1 MKKSVLS
8 LAFALTVPMV
18 LASCSFNFSIGGDES
33 GGKPTFGKNVVPLH
47 KEETIKRNIGSYSSS
62 FTITTYDGIY
72 DFDVKYDSDL
82 NAGIVTREGTDFYF
96 IRGRDNTYVTYY
108 ENEYGY
114 GYVEDWRMNTSFRLE
129 LLYMNL
135 IFDITAEVS
144 ENAPYASKTE
154 LTYAGRDAV
163 QYIVSNKNYILPTDT
178 NLNIVLD
185 KQTGAVLALKYD
197 HINFYESKSF
207 VANDAKA
214 SEAVKAKHDTLAFD
228 FLDKDVLA
236 LVGLQDL
243 VLPAWYEKSATF
255 SYLDDSNK
263 NISNMSDYSVQ
274 YFEILQSTEEI
285 EKIAKSIYEKGVKY
299 NIDNELKTYDELFE
313 KTRDTVNY
321 TVVDTVRF
329 NGYVVKGGTTYNVVF
344 QGTNQS
350 TDPDCWY
357 MTLAINKI
365 LLS

>member
-47 KEETIKRNIGSYSSS
+47 EEETIKRNIGSYSSS
-62 FTITTYDGIY
+62 FKITTYDGIY
-72 DFDVKYDSDL
+72 DFDVKYDCDL

-96 IRGRDNTYVTYY
+96 IRGKDNSYLAYY

-114 GYVEDWRMNTSFRLE
+114 GYIEDWRMSTEFRMN

-135 IFDITAEVS
+135 LFDITAEIQ
-144 ENAPYASKTE
+144 ENAPYASKKE
-154 LTYAGRDAV
+154 LTYAGREAT
-163 QYIVSNKNYILPTDT
+163 QYIVTNKAFIIPDT
-178 NLNIVLD
+178 TLDLVLD
-185 KQTGAVLALKYD
+185 NQTGAVLSLKYD
-197 HINFYESKSF
+197 NIDFYQSSSF
-207 VANDAKA
+207 VPNDTEA
-214 SEAVKAKHDTLAFD
+214 SKAVKAKHDTLAFE
-228 FLDKDVLA
+228 FFDKDVLA
-236 LVGLQDL
+236 LVGLEDIKI
-243 VLPAWYEKSATF
+243 PNWYEKSATF
-255 SYLDDSNK
+255 SCLDDSSTNA
-263 NISNMSDYSVQ
+263 SNMSDYSVQ
-274 YFEILQSTEEI
+274 YFEILRSTEEI
-285 EKIAKSIYEKGVKY
+285 EKIAKSIYEKGIKY
-299 NIDNELKTYDELFE
+299 NINNELKTYDELFE